1 MTSLRLQERIRTG
14 IITGLLVL
22 GLLFVGLLSHQTYV
36 AFSSQQTLV
45 QDILRDYATLAADEF
60 RRRANFVGF
69 YGIGRVIGRLAQVP
83 RQDPLPLPEQ
93 LPELLQIDEEER
105 RDLGRATMLAKGFF
119 RYDARSG
126 ILTHTGDIL
135 EDTESGLIKRMLEP
149 GSDEQLRFSGTHH
162 ENIDGESHNF
172 VFTQVSEDY
181 YVGLRINEA
190 EAINWLRFFIDQRPL
205 IPQSLAGG
213 KLDNE
218 WVYVSLR
225 GLEGSEVFT
234 IGTFESG
241 MQLVTESLE
250 GRMYEGLSLQVGIY
264 PKAVDSLI
272 IGGLPVDRLPSIYG
286 GTASLLWTLWI
297 LAVLMIGSALLFVR
311 RERAIAHLRS
321 DFVSRVSHE
330 LRTPLAQIMM
340 FAQTLMLGRVRSDN
354 ERLRA
359 IKVIDKEAQ
368 RLSHLVDNVLNF
380 SRVERGSQEVQ
391 ISAQPLFPLVREIT
405 DQFRGLMNE
414 GDLILHSQIKEDARV
429 MLDPDAFRQMFVN
442 ILDNAVKY
450 SPSGENVDILLKE
463 NGDRIDVSV
472 EDRGIGVPTSE
483 KQRIWEP
490 YYRTPDIKKQAIGG
504 TGIGLAVVQE
514 LARLQTARVSVSDRD
529 GGGARFT
536 MGFELA
542 GRMAS

>member
-1 MTSLRLQERIRTG
+1 MTSIRLQERIRTG

-22 GLLFVGLLSHQTYV
+22 GLLFVGLLSHQTYM

-60 RRRANFVGF
+60 TRRANFVGF

-83 RQDPLPLPEQ
+83 QQDPLPLPEQ
-93 LPELLQIDEEER
+93 LPELLQIDEAER

-126 ILTHTGDIL
+126 VLTHTGDIA
-135 EDTESGLIKRMLEP
+135 ESTKSGLIKRILEP
-149 GSDEQLRFSGTHH
+149 GSDERLGFSGTHH

-172 VFTQVSEDY
+172 VYTQVSDDY
-181 YVGLRINEA
+181 FVGLRIDES
-190 EAINWLRFFIDQRPL
+190 EAINWLRYFIDQRPL

-213 KLDNE
+213 KLDNR
-218 WVYVSLR
+218 WVYVSLVGR
-225 GLEGSEVFT
+225 EGSEVFT
-234 IGTFESG
+234 MNNYEPG

-250 GRMYEGLSLQVGIY
+250 GRMFEGLSLQVGIY
-264 PKAVDSLI
+264 PKAVNSLI

-297 LAVLMIGSALLFVR
+297 LAVLMIGSALVFVR

-340 FAQTLMLGRVRSDN
+340 FAQTLMLGRVRSES

-359 IKVIDKEAQ
+359 LKVIDKEAQ

-391 ISAQPLFPLVREIT
+391 VSAQPLFPLVREVT

-414 GDLILHSQIKEDARV
+414 GELILHSQIEEDVRV

-450 SPSGENVDILLKE
+450 SPAGENVDICLQE
-463 NGDRIDVSV
+463 NGDRVDVSV
-472 EDRGIGVPTSE
+472 EDRGVGVAAAE

-514 LARLQTARVSVSDRD
+514 LAKLQTARVSVSDRD
-529 GGGARFT
+529 GGGTRFT
-536 MGFELA
+536 MGFE
-542 GRMAS
+542 MAHEAVS